1 VSTFVRLLFLS
12 SLLLLSSNL
21 ARASSLIGDQI
32 SASYQYP
39 SLGTNYPQ
47 STVTV
52 NPFTVGPGTDTVINI
67 EGETSLS
74 IDFSADS
81 LSITLNTILPS
92 PTWNSASQNGPV
104 FDVLSGNPFPAIQS
118 FSTTNN
124 GPLNVFLNSG
134 ELVVDWAGMSY
145 KDGDRVFVQFASAVP
160 EPSTWA
166 MMLLGFAG
174 VSFMAYRRKSKPAL
188 MTA

>member
-1 VSTFVRLLFLS
+1 
-12 SLLLLSSNL
+12 
-21 ARASSLIGDQI
+21 LIGDQI
-32 SASYQYP
+32 SASYQFP
-39 SLGTNYPQ
+39 TLGTNYPQ
-47 STVTV
+47 STITP
-52 NPFTVGPGTDTVINI
+52 NTFTVGPSIETVITV
-67 EGETSLS
+67 EGLTTLS

-81 LSITLNTILPS
+81 LSIILNTTSTSFL
-92 PTWNSASQNGPV
+92 TWNSQPQNGPV

-145 KDGDRVFVQFASAVP
+145 KNGDRVFVQFASAVP

-166 MMLLGFAG
+166 LMLLGFAG
-174 VSFMAYRRKSKPAL
+174 ISFMAYRRKSKPAL
-188 MTA
+188 MAA